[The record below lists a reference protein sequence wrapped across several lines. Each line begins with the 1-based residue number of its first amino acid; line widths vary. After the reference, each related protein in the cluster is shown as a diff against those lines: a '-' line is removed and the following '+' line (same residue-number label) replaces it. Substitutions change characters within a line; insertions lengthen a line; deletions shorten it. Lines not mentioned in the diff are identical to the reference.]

1 MWRLI
6 DNQMTLKE
14 CSIYRW
20 VPEEDIFEGEDGA
33 IWSLNYFFFNKQR
46 KRVCYLY
53 LRGISILSHSPLMRT
68 PIRNKRFMDADEDSE
83 GWRTPDS
90 IGAKKRARYWL
101 GDRDDVEIVSADD
114 DQNDDD
120 FVSDKALTTIEE
132 DDVFRHMGKKPLVDE
147 HDNYVLS
154 DEETR
159 SVRTRSM
166 SKSTVRAMSEE
177 IAELMEV

>member
-6 DNQMTLKE
+6 DNQMSLKE

-20 VPEEDIFEGEDGA
+20 APEEDIFEGEDGA

-53 LRGISILSHSPLMRT
+53 LRGISILSHSPPLRT
-68 PIRNKRFMDADEDSE
+68 PIRNKRFADADDDSE
-83 GWRTPDS
+83 GWRTPES

-101 GDRDDVEIVSADD
+101 GDREGVEFLSADD
-114 DQNDDD
+114 DQNEEDVVDKVVITIEDDD
-120 FVSDKALTTIEE
+120 EFPQLTK
-132 DDVFRHMGKKPLVDE
+132 VPLVDE

-154 DEETR
+154 DEDAR
-159 SVRTRSM
+159 SARTRSM
-166 SKSTVRAMSEE
+166 SKSTVRGMSEE
-177 IAELMEV
+177 IADSMEV